1 MWFRNL
7 QIYRLPENWQMPAGQ
22 LEEHLAR
29 HPLLPCSGMSMQSRG
44 WVAPREDGQLVCSQ
58 GRNLLIALGTEQ
70 KILPASVINQA
81 AKEMAAQL
89 EAQQGFKPGRKQ
101 MRDIKERVTTE
112 LLPRAFAR
120 RRVVRAWLDPV
131 NRWLVVDASSPAR
144 AEELTEALRDALGE
158 LSVLPL
164 QTRQSPA
171 TAMTAWLN
179 AAEVPGN
186 FVFDQD
192 CELCGSDE
200 SKSTVRYVRHGLDGK
215 DIRQHIAS
223 GKAATRLGLVW
234 NDRMA
239 CVLTE
244 QHQVKRVKFLAMEK
258 NREDDGMQNPDE
270 QFDADFTLMTGELH
284 ALMTDLVMA
293 LGGEDA

>member
-7 QIYRLPENWQMPAGQ
+7 QIYRLPENWQMPAGT
-22 LEEHLAR
+22 LEELLAR
-29 HPLLPCSGMSMQSRG
+29 HPLMPCSGMAMQSRG
-44 WVAPREDGQLVCSQ
+44 WVAPRDDKQLVCSQ
-58 GRNLLIALGTEQ
+58 GKHLLIALGTEQ
-70 KILPASVINQA
+70 KMLPASVINQS

-131 NRWLVVDASSPAR
+131 NRWLVVDASSPSR
-144 AEELTEALRDALGE
+144 AEDLITALRDALGE
-158 LSVLPL
+158 LAVLPL
-164 QTRQSPA
+164 VTKLSPA
-171 TAMTAWLN
+171 VAMTAWLN
-179 AAEVPGN
+179 AADVPGS

-234 NDRMA
+234 NDRLA

-244 QHQVKRVKFLAMEK
+244 QHQVKRVKFLEMEK
-258 NREDDGMQNPDE
+258 NREEGGTQNSDE
-270 QFDADFTLMTGELH
+270 QFDADFTLMAGELH
-284 ALMTDLVMA
+284 ALMTDLVTA